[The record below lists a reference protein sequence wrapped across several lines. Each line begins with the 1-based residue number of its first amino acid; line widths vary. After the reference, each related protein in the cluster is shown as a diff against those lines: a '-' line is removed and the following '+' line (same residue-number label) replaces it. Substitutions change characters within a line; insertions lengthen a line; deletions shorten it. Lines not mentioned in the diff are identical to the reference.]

1 MRIAQVGLHLPALF
15 GCQLLFLLGRRGN
28 HVQVDRMLVG
38 RSTSYDQFGR
48 DENDAEHQISDDHHT
63 ESHLVFVG
71 PCAQVDRLR
80 IERQNDPAP
89 PRIAGRGGLLLSGE
103 SCLSGGWTGIWIHRF
118 VTKEKQNYDFFEKK

>member
-1 MRIAQVGLHLPALF
+1 MRDGKRTFKHLTK
-15 GCQLLFLLGRRGN
+15 N
-28 HVQVDRMLVG
+28 
-38 RSTSYDQFGR
+38 
-48 DENDAEHQISDDHHT
+48 
-63 ESHLVFVG
+63 
-71 PCAQVDRLR
+71 DRLR